1 MMYGI
6 VKESKLLS
14 LSKISMFGWKLSRC
28 LTRVLKLS
36 LKMEDGITKCTDFGL
51 IFLKMM
57 RNYWIYNVLYG
68 IIYLYK
74 GVNIM
79 TMEQK
84 TIEQLNEIARSSK
97 YGFIALSELNAS
109 SDMRAIVYDDI
120 GYDDS
125 ESKSIGSDKIA
136 YPMVYDYCLFNNG
149 VPRIFSMM
157 DEILSDYYLR
167 AFVVKSKDEIY
178 AEILS
183 EIDMNFCIIIKDG
196 KWESIESELL

>member
-1 MMYGI
+1 
-6 VKESKLLS
+6 
-14 LSKISMFGWKLSRC
+14 
-28 LTRVLKLS
+28 
-36 LKMEDGITKCTDFGL
+36 
-51 IFLKMM
+51 
-57 RNYWIYNVLYG
+57 
-68 IIYLYK
+68 
-74 GVNIM
+74 M

-97 YGFIALSELNAS
+97 YGFIALSDLNAS
-109 SDMRAIVYDDI
+109 SDIRAVVYDDI

-125 ESKSIGSDKIA
+125 ESKTIGSNKIA

-149 VPRIFSMM
+149 VPHIFSMM

-183 EIDMNFCIIIKDG
+183 EIDVTFCIIIKDG
-196 KWESIESELL
+196 KWKTTMF

>member
-1 MMYGI
+1 
-6 VKESKLLS
+6 
-14 LSKISMFGWKLSRC
+14 
-28 LTRVLKLS
+28 
-36 LKMEDGITKCTDFGL
+36 
-51 IFLKMM
+51 
-57 RNYWIYNVLYG
+57 
-68 IIYLYK
+68 
-74 GVNIM
+74 M

-97 YGFIALSELNAS
+97 YGFIALSELNTS

-125 ESKSIGSDKIA
+125 ESKSVGSDKIA

-149 VPRIFSMM
+149 VPCVFSMM

-167 AFVVKSKDEIY
+167 SFVVKGKDEIY

-183 EIDMNFCIIIKDG
+183 EVDVNFCIIIKDG
-196 KWESIESELL
+196 RWESIESELL

>member
-1 MMYGI
+1 M
-6 VKESKLLS
+6 
-14 LSKISMFGWKLSRC
+14 
-28 LTRVLKLS
+28 
-36 LKMEDGITKCTDFGL
+36 
-51 IFLKMM
+51 
-57 RNYWIYNVLYG
+57 
-68 IIYLYK
+68 YK
-74 GVNIM
+74 GVSIM

-97 YGFIALSELNAS
+97 YGFIALSELNTS

-125 ESKSIGSDKIA
+125 EIKNIDSDKIA

-149 VPRIFSMM
+149 VPHIFSMM

-167 AFVVKSKDEIY
+167 AFVVKGKDEIY

-183 EIDMNFCIIIKDG
+183 EIDVNFCIIIKDG
-196 KWESIESELL
+196 KWKTTMF